1 MKMKLPGSIATAIA
15 AMLLLNGCVVAMGN
29 KGGQP
34 NNGTVGQQLID
45 LKKAKESGAMTD
57 AEYEAQ
63 KAKLLGNK

>member
-1 MKMKLPGSIATAIA
+1 MKKLLGSISLSIV

-29 KGGQP
+29 KGGE
-34 NNGTVGQQLID
+34 NKNGTLGQQLID
-45 LKKAKESGAMTD
+45 LKKAKENGAMTD